1 MPEIRSSQHRCR
13 PAPWRLDQSEV
24 RLSRRRRWRP
34 GPGHLVLRCIGAH
47 QEDAPPRKARS
58 PFCPEAP
65 AYRKHNGV
73 LACELRV
80 DGGIV
85 VSCYLRSG
93 HSDERVSL
101 YRPACTKCSPLMGQ
115 PVRVFWISIPLAWC
129 SLLCDLGTSASPSC
143 HPSGSRTFCFL
154 CGPFSCLIPAC
165 ASRGSLAF
173 FLTDSPMC
181 FLRFWPVLASIGAPK
196 KQIGG
201 SGLLALCSSLGLPP
215 VVGDYASTCHLSL
228 GLWQGL
234 HRSYCLLCRGAGTL
248 VFCYFDAPPHIG
260 IGCEREILVSVSLRQ
275 EPQPL
280 PAFNSPFPQRR
291 VADCHYHS

>member
-1 MPEIRSSQHRCR
+1 MYKVFSF
-13 PAPWRLDQSEV
+13 D
-24 RLSRRRRWRP
+24 
-34 GPGHLVLRCIGAH
+34 GA
-47 QEDAPPRKARS
+47 
-58 PFCPEAP
+58 
-65 AYRKHNGV
+65 
-73 LACELRV
+73 ACEGFLDFHPPCLVFASVRPW
-80 DGGIV
+80 DL
-85 VSCYLRSG
+85 CK
-93 HSDERVSL
+93 SL
-101 YRPACTKCSPLMGQ
+101 LSSKWVPHVLL
-115 PVRVFWISIPLAWC
+115 PVRA
-129 SLLCDLGTSASPSC
+129 LLLSDPC
-143 HPSGSRTFCFL
+143 L
-154 CGPFSCLIPAC
+154 CEPGISCL
-165 ASRGSLAF
+165 

>member
-1 MPEIRSSQHRCR
+1 MP
-13 PAPWRLDQSEV
+13 
-24 RLSRRRRWRP
+24 
-34 GPGHLVLRCIGAH
+34 
-47 QEDAPPRKARS
+47 PPRKARS

-173 FLTDSPMC
+173 FFDRLPYVLSE
-181 FLRFWPVLASIGAPK
+181 VLAS
-196 KQIGG
+196 
-201 SGLLALCSSLGLPP
+201 SGKHRRAEEADRWLRAARPMLFAWP
-215 VVGDYASTCHLSL
+215 STCCWRLCKHLSPVT
-228 GLWQGL
+228 GFVA
-234 HRSYCLLCRGAGTL
+234 R
-248 VFCYFDAPPHIG
+248 
-260 IGCEREILVSVSLRQ
+260 
-275 EPQPL
+275 
-280 PAFNSPFPQRR
+280 PA
-291 VADCHYHS
+291 